1 MAYCLKGGLF
11 VLLYLFVIVCT
22 VNQNMLFADS
32 YLKVI
37 LLGGVS
43 LIICICIYFAGLFIT
58 NKEEAKDIIN
68 MAKNYIFKKE

>member
-1 MAYCLKGGLF
+1 
-11 VLLYLFVIVCT
+11 
-22 VNQNMLFADS
+22 MLFADS

-58 NKEEAKDIIN
+58 NKEEAKDILN